1 MPGSG
6 PGMGIPMSEVAKA
19 LTGQGNTTSP
29 LLGGV
34 NNEIFSLLS
43 QGLSGIS
50 QANGPLSGLLS
61 SIGGLGGLF
70 GTTGGLFNSGAGPG
84 GGASLDKF
92 NGKIIPN
99 SELSGLGQSI
109 KANAVAERGAKH
121 YNSKNCV
128 GLNTAP
134 PDSMNNKINYT
145 IEMLVNYCP
154 SASNLT
160 KPNTIISAYR
170 SPNYNYCITGPD
182 GTGYSGPHTQF
193 IALDIPFKVISL
205 GEIRSA
211 VRKMHSEGIT
221 WGYGEYPNSDPPF
234 FHIDCRGYW
243 AAWFDANPMNQLPNV
258 S

>member
-109 KANAVAERGAKH
+109 KDNAVATRGGSNRSGKCA
-121 YNSKNCV
+121 

-134 PDSMNNKINYT
+134 PDSMNNKINFT

-154 SASNLT
+154 SASNLVIPGSIT
-160 KPNTIISAYR
+160 SAYR
-170 SPNYNYCITGPD
+170 SPNYNYCVTGPD
-182 GTGYSGPHTQF
+182 GTGYNGPHTQF
-193 IALDIPFKVISL
+193 IALDIPYGVISL

-221 WGYGEYPNSDPPF
+221 WGYGEYPGKGF

-243 AAWFDANPMNQLPNV
+243 AAWFGSNPMNQLPNV
-258 S
+258 A